1 MVQYAAASRAARKL
15 RQKAEAGGEH
25 IPPFL
30 IASITS
36 LCNLHCKGC
45 YARANHLCEEE
56 ITKRQ
61 MAREEWG
68 SLFSQAEE
76 TGIGFILLAGGEPLL
91 RRDVLEEAAVH
102 KRILFPV
109 FTNGTML
116 DASYEQLFSDHR
128 NLVPVFSIE
137 GERGRTDARRGD
149 GVYKILSD
157 SMERMK
163 KAGILF
169 GTSITVTKENIAEVT
184 SCDFTEELDK
194 AGCKAVIYVEYVP
207 ADGKT
212 QELAPDDTDRA
223 FMDKRLAELRS
234 GIRRCW
240 HTYPSRETRNHRA
253 AVWRRAG
260 DFSTSTR
267 TEGQNRARFPRIQIQ
282 ISGGKVCGK
291 CCVPL
296 CLRGFRPVGCWMQ
309 STAAAV
315 YCLDGSV
322 KYRRCCN
329 ANKSCTFRGDTY
341 DNERTDYRGSV
352 DALCGKGISGNQ
364 CEEYCGCSGDQRQ
377 FSV

>member
-1 MVQYAAASRAARKL
+1 MQKEKRERMQTFELEEYLSGGVENIIKGILKASLDNPKESAFMVQYAAASRASRKL
-15 RQKAEAGGEH
+15 RQRAEAGGEH

-61 MAREEWG
+61 MTREEWG

-184 SCDFTEELDK
+184 SCDFTEELEK

-212 QELAPDDTDRA
+212 QELAPDDADRA

-234 GIRRCW
+234 
-240 HTYPSRETRNHRA
+240 RNTSMLYISFP
-253 AVWRRAG
+253 G
-260 DFSTSTR
+260 DEKS
-267 TEGQNRARFPRIQIQ
+267 
-282 ISGGKVCGK
+282 SGG
-291 CCVPL
+291 
-296 CLRGFRPVGCWMQ
+296 CLAAGRGFFHINADGGAEPCPFSPYSDTHIRGKSLREVLRSPLFARLQAGGLLNAEHSGGCVLFGRESEVQ
-309 STAAAV
+309 
-315 YCLDGSV
+315 
-322 KYRRCCN
+322 
-329 ANKSCTFRGDTY
+329 
-341 DNERTDYRGSV
+341 
-352 DALCGKGISGNQ
+352 ALLQ
-364 CEEYCGCSGDQRQ
+364 CE
-377 FSV
+377 